1 MTNTDD
7 GVGRR
12 RASRGWHHVCVLAER
27 RCLPTQA
34 RGARTNLCS
43 TCAITAYAATSRDYQ
58 SRREELSER
67 KKAVRRKCEDEKERE
82 KQRRNSAREQLPEN
96 HNLRYIAA
104 INKYKRAL
112 CELSF
117 SLPSFLYYPCSSF
130 LGTWIDRL
138 FVFVFRSCYIFNEF
152 LMVTFR
158 I

>member
-12 RASRGWHHVCVLAER
+12 RASRGWHHVCVLAKR

-67 KKAVRRKCEDEKERE
+67 KKAIRRRCEEEKERE
-82 KQRRNSAREQLPEN
+82 RQRRNSAREQLPEN

-112 CELSF
+112 AIRAFLLSAF
-117 SLPSFLYYPCSSF
+117 VSLLSLPEFSQYL
-130 LGTWIDRL
+130 DRWTFCL
-138 FVFVFRSCYIFNEF
+138 RFQIMVYIQ
-152 LMVTFR
+152 
-158 I
+158 